1 MDYRGAMLVR
11 VVGRGERIADLIE
24 EARGR
29 TFVEMVEV
37 AILRLEEIGRA
48 MVQGGRDGIT
58 FDVGGDPDLE
68 TLRMDV
74 AGRPIRVLRI
84 YGHTHPRPTGP
95 SDGDLEVLAT
105 LGQSRSYL
113 FELGGDRD
121 GTLIRPKRR
130 GASA

>member
-48 MVQGGRDGIT
+48 MVQGG
-58 FDVGGDPDLE
+58 
-68 TLRMDV
+68 
-74 AGRPIRVLRI
+74 
-84 YGHTHPRPTGP
+84 
-95 SDGDLEVLAT
+95 
-105 LGQSRSYL
+105 
-113 FELGGDRD
+113 
-121 GTLIRPKRR
+121 
-130 GASA
+130 